1 MSTVGPAQHGKPEN
15 AKTRRLFKIKNQ
27 EPKIVVTGDICI
39 NTLMW
44 SVLPQG
50 HEGLTWENNTNLHSI
65 SKPGESLLLAEMT
78 ALATGKQIISPSI
91 TKNIGPYTDRFLHS
105 FVEIEPFPSSTD
117 RKKAKVYRVGRFMGL
132 AGTASGNPELLPIE
146 DDASDARIVIIDDE
160 NNGFN
165 NDDSYWPSAIK
176 STWETPMVLYKMN
189 NPTGGSALWQQL
201 SQYQNDNTITI
212 INADNLRSKGVNIS
226 KSLSWEKTALDF
238 VWQLSNNPSLSFLST
253 CRHLIVLFGL
263 EGVIYYKND
272 SNPEAR
278 LYFLP
283 YEFEG
288 DFEQKDLGKMY
299 GLTSAF
305 VAGLSAAFLGEE
317 TDELSTSI
325 SQGIREG
332 MNAIRKCFHYGF
344 GENPD
349 SFLFPNPLIFERNSA
364 DTTILNHIQDVKIP
378 NIFNKDYQDGW
389 CILQGKSSASIA
401 QMAFDLVK
409 NGEGNVLMRIPT
421 ARFGKLKTVDRIEI
435 ESYRT
440 IHNLISEYIS
450 SKNTVRPLSIAIFG
464 TPGSGKS
471 YGLTEMATSTFPED
485 IQKLNYNISQF
496 STPLEL
502 QTAFHKIS
510 DYNLMGKIPL
520 VVFDEFDTSFE
531 GNLGWLKYF
540 LSPMQDGVYKSE
552 ETFHPIGK
560 AIFVFV
566 GGTSSSFSEFCGEKI
581 EDEDEKRIF
590 LNEFK
595 ANKGPDFVSRLR
607 GYINILGPNQS
618 DDNDQ
623 FFMLRRAKLI
633 RSLIEQKLPH
643 LIDEKGEA
651 QIDDGVLRAMLKI
664 PRYKHESRSV
674 EAIMDMSTLAQ
685 AKKWEQSSLPPK
697 EQLKLHLDEKL
708 FLRYMMHDAIF
719 SEKVEAIARLLRDR
733 FNGLE
738 TRIAITNDDASM
750 EWDNLSEATKDFY
763 RDHVKNIPE
772 ALLLVQYDVLYVDDK
787 AENASLSEDELGELV
802 RLEYKRRRNYDK
814 INDTSSTQT
823 RVLSKNEM
831 KTQIYQMVSLW
842 AASLAESNFRLEK
855 IKYANEYNL

>member
-1 MSTVGPAQHGKPEN
+1 
-15 AKTRRLFKIKNQ
+15 
-27 EPKIVVTGDICI
+27 
-39 NTLMW
+39 MW

-50 HEGLTWENNTNLHSI
+50 HEGLNWENNANLHSI

-91 TKNIGPYTDRFLHS
+91 PKGIGPYTDRFLHS
-105 FVEIEPFPSSTD
+105 FVEIEPFPYSAD
-117 RKKAKVYRVGRFMGL
+117 KKKSKVYRVNLFMGFS
-132 AGTASGNPELLPIE
+132 GTVSGNPALLPIE
-146 DDASDARIVIIDDE
+146 NDVSDAQIVIIDDK

-165 NDDSYWPSAIK
+165 NDDSFWPSEIRSMGK
-176 STWETPMVLYKMN
+176 NPVILYKMN
-189 NPTGGSALWQQL
+189 NPIRGNALWQHLDQHH
-201 SQYQNDNTITI
+201 NDNTIII

-288 DFEQKDLGKMY
+288 DFEQKNLGRMY

-305 VAGLSAAFLGEE
+305 VAGLSAAILEKE
-317 TDELSTSI
+317 TDELSTLI
-325 SQGIREG
+325 SQGIPEG
-332 MNAIRKCFHYGF
+332 MNAIRKCFYYGF
-344 GENPD
+344 GGNPD
-349 SFLFPNPLIFERNSA
+349 SFLFPNPLIFEHNST
-364 DTTILNHIQDVKIP
+364 DTTILSHIQDVKIP
-378 NIFNKDYQDGW
+378 SILNNDYQDSW

-409 NGEGNVLMRIPT
+409 NGEENVLMRIPI

-450 SKNTVRPLSIAIFG
+450 SKNTIRPLSIAIFG

-502 QTAFHKIS
+502 QTTFHKIS
-510 DYNLMGKIPL
+510 DLNLMGKIPL
-520 VVFDEFDTSFE
+520 VVFDEFDTYFE

-540 LSPMQDGVYKSE
+540 LSPMQDGVYRGE

-581 EDEDEKRIF
+581 EGEDNKRIF

-623 FFMLRRAKLI
+623 LFMLRRAMLI

-719 SEKVEAIARLLRDR
+719 SEKVEAIAKLLRDK

-738 TRIAITNDDASM
+738 SRVAITDDDASM
-750 EWDNLSEATKDFY
+750 EWNSLSETTKNFY

-787 AENASLSEDELGELV
+787 AENTALSEDELGELV
-802 RLEYKRRRNYDK
+802 RFEYKRRRNYDK
-814 INDTSSTQT
+814 INGADSTQT

-842 AASLAESNFRLEK
+842 AASLAESNFKLER
-855 IKYANEYNL
+855 IKFANQCNIL

>member
-1 MSTVGPAQHGKPEN
+1 MQK
-15 AKTRRLFKIKNQ
+15 RRLFIIKNQ
-27 EPKIVVTGDICI
+27 DPKIVVTGDICI

-44 SVLPQG
+44 SVFPQG

-91 TKNIGPYTDRFLHS
+91 PKGIDSYTNRFLHS
-105 FVEIEPFPSSTD
+105 FVEIEPFPFAAD
-117 RKKAKVYRVGRFMGL
+117 REKAKVYRVSRFMGL
-132 AGTASGNPELLPIE
+132 SGTASGNPALLPIE
-146 DDASDARIVIIDDE
+146 KDVSDAQIVIIDDE

-165 NDDSYWPSAIK
+165 NDESYWPSAIK
-176 STWETPMVLYKMN
+176 STGETPIVLYKMD

-201 SQYQNDNTITI
+201 GQYQNDNTIAI
-212 INADNLRSKGVNIS
+212 INADDLRSKGVNIS

-238 VWQLSNNPSLSFLST
+238 VWQLSNNPSLSFLSK

-288 DFEQKDLGKMY
+288 DFEQKALGKMY

-305 VAGLSAAFLGEE
+305 VAGLAATFFGEE
-317 TDELSTSI
+317 TDELSTLI

-344 GENPD
+344 GGNPD
-349 SFLFPNPLIFERNSA
+349 SFLFPNPLIFERNST
-364 DTTILNHIQDVKIP
+364 DMTILNHIQDVKIP
-378 NIFNKDYQDGW
+378 SVLNRDYQDSW

-401 QMAFDLVK
+401 QMAYDLVK
-409 NGEGNVLMRIPT
+409 NGEENVLMRIPT

-450 SKNTVRPLSIAIFG
+450 SKNTIRPLSIAIFG

-510 DYNLMGKIPL
+510 DLNLIGKIPL
-520 VVFDEFDTSFE
+520 VVFDEFDTYFE

-540 LSPMQDGVYKSE
+540 LSPMQDGIYRGE

-566 GGTSSSFSEFCGEKI
+566 GGTSSTFSEFCGEKI
-581 EDEDEKRIF
+581 ESEDKKQIF
-590 LNEFK
+590 VNEFK

-623 FFMLRRAKLI
+623 LFMIRRAMLM

-651 QIDDGVLRAMLKI
+651 QIDDSVLRAMLKI

-719 SEKVEAIARLLRDR
+719 SEKVEAIAKLLRDK
-733 FNGLE
+733 FNGSE
-738 TRIAITNDDASM
+738 NPIIDDDTSL
-750 EWDNLSEATKDFY
+750 EWDSLREATKGFY
-763 RDHVKNIPE
+763 RNHVKNIPD
-772 ALLLVQYDVLYVDDK
+772 ALLLIQYDVLYVDDK
-787 AENASLSEDELGELV
+787 AENAAFSEDELGELV
-802 RLEYKRRRNYDK
+802 RFEYKRRRTYDK

-823 RVLSKNEM
+823 RVLSTDEM
-831 KTQIYQMVSLW
+831 KMQIYQMVSLW
-842 AASLAESNFRLEK
+842 AVSLSESNFKLER
-855 IKYANEYNL
+855 IKFAKHIF